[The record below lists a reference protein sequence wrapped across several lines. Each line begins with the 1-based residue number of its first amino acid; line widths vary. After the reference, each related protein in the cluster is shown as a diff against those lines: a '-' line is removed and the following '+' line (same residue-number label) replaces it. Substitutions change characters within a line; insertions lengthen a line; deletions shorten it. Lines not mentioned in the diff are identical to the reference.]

1 MNPLDI
7 LIVHSPDF
15 LLCGVGYYMSVH
27 ARLSGI
33 GRHIGFAGLAFYV
46 LLTLFGGF
54 GGRFEPSGLVMAGF
68 GLITAEFIAKWNGR
82 LQE

>member
-1 MNPLDI
+1 MSLLDI

-33 GRHIGFAGLAFYV
+33 GRGIGFAGLTFYV
-46 LLTLFGGF
+46 LLSLF
-54 GGRFEPSGLVMAGF
+54 GGRFEPTGLVMAGF
-68 GLITAEFIAKWNGR
+68 GLITAEFLAQWNGR
-82 LQE
+82 PQE